1 MKVININPPE
11 STITIEILASELE
24 IYLRALDH
32 EIIFK
37 IDKFNRSKATLELG
51 DIDEEEKQATIKDHK
66 KNIQALWRLKN
77 ETADAIPL

>member
-32 EIIFK
+32 EINFK
-37 IDKFNRSKATLELG
+37 LDKFNRSKATLELG

-66 KNIQALWRLKN
+66 KNIQALWKLKN